1 MKENFYQNY
10 TITIISFHATKSEI
24 CWLDVSPKSAFS
36 VPIICCSWVLCI
48 FFQGNRHLST
58 QTLIFQDE
66 HLNRIFFTS
75 IQALSAPL
83 IFVTSKTPDV
93 GTILLRFCLAAKR
106 KALVAQ
112 EIFKWQCVRVKE
124 VTVAVSRKASLRT
137 TTSDQSNKTAARR
150 GY

>member
-1 MKENFYQNY
+1 M
-10 TITIISFHATKSEI
+10 
-24 CWLDVSPKSAFS
+24 
-36 VPIICCSWVLCI
+36 
-48 FFQGNRHLST
+48 
-58 QTLIFQDE
+58 LIFQDE

-93 GTILLRFCLAAKR
+93 GNILLRFCLAAKR

-124 VTVAVSRKASLRT
+124 VTVAVSKKASLRT

>member
-24 CWLDVSPKSAFS
+24 CWLYVSPKSAFS
-36 VPIICCSWVLCI
+36 VTIICCSWVLSFMHI
-48 FFQGNRHLST
+48 FSRKPT

-75 IQALSAPL
+75 SQALSAPL

-93 GTILLRFCLAAKR
+93 GNILLRFCLAAKR

-124 VTVAVSRKASLRT
+124 VTVAVSKKASLRT

>member
-1 MKENFYQNY
+1 M
-10 TITIISFHATKSEI
+10 
-24 CWLDVSPKSAFS
+24 
-36 VPIICCSWVLCI
+36 
-48 FFQGNRHLST
+48 
-58 QTLIFQDE
+58 
-66 HLNRIFFTS
+66 S

-83 IFVTSKTPDV
+83 SFVTSKPPDV
-93 GTILLRFCLAAKR
+93 GNILLHFCLAAKR
-106 KALVAQ
+106 KALVAL

>member
-24 CWLDVSPKSAFS
+24 CWLYVSPKSAFS
-36 VPIICCSWVLCI
+36 VTIICCSWVLSFMHI
-48 FFQGNRHLST
+48 FSRKPT

-75 IQALSAPL
+75 SQALSAPL

-93 GTILLRFCLAAKR
+93 GNILLRFCLAAKR
-106 KALVAQ
+106 KACV
-112 EIFKWQCVRVKE
+112 WQCVRVKE
-124 VTVAVSRKASLRT
+124 VTVAMSKKASLST
-137 TTSDQSNKTAARR
+137 TTFDQSNKTAARR

>member
-10 TITIISFHATKSEI
+10 TITMISFHATKSEI
-24 CWLDVSPKSAFS
+24 CWLDVSPKSAFWES
-36 VPIICCSWVLCI
+36 PLSAVLEFYAY
-48 FFQGNRHLST
+48 FFEETNLLT

-66 HLNRIFFTS
+66 HLHRIFFTS

-93 GTILLRFCLAAKR
+93 GNILLHFCLAAK
-106 KALVAQ
+106 KKSFSSAGF
-112 EIFKWQCVRVKE
+112 FKWQCVRVKE

>member
-24 CWLDVSPKSAFS
+24 CWLYVSPKSAFS
-36 VPIICCSWVLCI
+36 VTIICCSWVLSFMHI
-48 FFQGNRHLST
+48 FSRKPT

-75 IQALSAPL
+75 SQALSAPL

-93 GTILLRFCLAAKR
+93 GNILLRFCLAAKR

-124 VTVAVSRKASLRT
+124 VTVAVSKKAFLST